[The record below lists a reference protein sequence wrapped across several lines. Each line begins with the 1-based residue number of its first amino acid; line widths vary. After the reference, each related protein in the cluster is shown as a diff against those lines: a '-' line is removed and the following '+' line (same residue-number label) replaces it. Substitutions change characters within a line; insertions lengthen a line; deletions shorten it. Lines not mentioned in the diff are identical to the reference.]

1 MSSQSSQQQ
10 QIPTLDSIATLATF
24 GAFKVD
30 EKLSFVRPYDP
41 KVQAIPGFRHA
52 IVRYRNTDKAGTVD
66 KPAKMATVP
75 ELKLTDDYLVPEKA
89 ANVLLGVFE
98 DEQDNIV
105 RGFVDSGASH
115 ITWDSVTLDKV
126 LDSLTA
132 VRLSNR
138 LTKEQIEN
146 WSKIAL
152 VDSCTVRATQIA
164 VEKKYNAE
172 QTAKQV
178 AGTINAYVALAMKMA
193 APVPNIG
200 QGEATA
206 LNNMLLVSKLDD
218 DMAKVLLAKLNA
230 ILHPKITENGDL

>member
-1 MSSQSSQQQ
+1 MANGQQQ

-89 ANVLLGVFE
+89 AKVLLGVFE

-105 RGFVDSGASH
+105 RGFVDAGASH
-115 ITWDSVTLDKV
+115 VAWDSVTLDKV

-138 LTKEQIEN
+138 LTKEQIEA
-146 WSKIAL
+146 WAKIAL
-152 VDSCTVRATQIA
+152 VDCCTVRATQIA

-178 AGTINAYVALAMKMA
+178 AGTINAYCALAMKMA

-218 DMAKVLLAKLNA
+218 DMSHVLLAKLNA